1 MGSFWPKPARPVP
14 RLRKGD
20 RVAIVAPSS
29 GLAPTIPG
37 VYRRGLEALRELG
50 LETVELPSATM
61 SSEQLYRSPQLRSR
75 DLGEALVR
83 ADIRGIV
90 SVIGGYESV
99 RLLPLLRSSDFANHP
114 TFIMGGSDATTY
126 LLFARRA
133 GIAGF
138 YGPSVM
144 AGLSQMNDLPDEY
157 RLHLE
162 RFLFEPWTSY
172 EYAAYPS
179 YTHGYTGW
187 NGENPGGIQQ
197 LQPSGEG
204 WGTLQGDCPVEG
216 HLFGGCIE
224 VLEFIKGTPYWPPPG
239 FFDDAVLFLE
249 TSEEKPSPQRV
260 GYMLRNYGV
269 AGVLRRIAA
278 LLLGRPK
285 DYSTSEVIRLHE
297 TVRSIV
303 SDEFGLDE
311 LPIIGNV
318 DFGHTDPKMII
329 PIGCRVRVDP
339 ANSRIT
345 LLESPFSDS

>member
-1 MGSFWPKPARPVP
+1 MGSLWPYPVRPVP

-29 GLAPTIPG
+29 GLATTFPG

-50 LETVELPSATM
+50 LEPVEFRSATM
-61 SSEQLYRSPQLRSR
+61 SSEQLYRSPELRAR
-75 DLGEALVR
+75 DLREALVR
-83 ADIRGIV
+83 GDIHGIV

-99 RLLPLLRSSDFANHP
+99 RLLPLLRSSDFAGHP

-133 GIAGF
+133 GIVGF

-144 AGLSQMNDLPDEY
+144 AGLSQVNDLPDEY

-162 RFLFEPWTSY
+162 RFLFEPWKSF

-179 YTHGYTGW
+179 HTHAYTGW
-187 NGENPGGIQQ
+187 GAESSGGIAP
-197 LQPSGEG
+197 LQPSGGG
-204 WGTLQGDCPVEG
+204 WSILQGDRPVEG

-224 VLEFIKGTPYWPPPG
+224 VLEFLKGTPYWPPPS
-239 FFDDAVLFLE
+239 FFHDAVLFLE

-278 LLLGRPK
+278 LLIGRPK
-285 DYSTSEVIRLHE
+285 DYSTAEIGRLHE
-297 TVRSIV
+297 IVLSIV
-303 SDEFGLDE
+303 KEEFGLGE
-311 LPIIGNV
+311 LPVVSNV
-318 DFGHTDPKMII
+318 DFGHTDPKLIV
-329 PIGCRVRVDP
+329 PIGCRVRIDP
-339 ANSRIT
+339 NLRRIT
-345 LLESPFSDS
+345 LLESPFSDA